1 MARIHR
7 IASPEND
14 SERKAISE
22 LSRLLPDH
30 YQLYHNF
37 EVTAGGGLPYEYD
50 LAIAT
55 DHALWHVE
63 VKGYHG
69 KINGDAHRWVFQNGR
84 SVPSPIALA
93 NKKTKILA
101 SELRRKIHGQKIWVD
116 TVILLTDERARANLR
131 DPQAHR
137 VIHIE
142 DARSYFADPNS
153 LPHRTQKIK
162 HLHPDITEFFMGV
175 TRPRK
180 RIEVIGLYDVVER
193 ISQNEERTVFLGK
206 HRYIKTRPETI
217 LKVFHFHIC
226 IYLNNYQRYL
236 LILIILT

>member
-1 MARIHR
+1 M
-7 IASPEND
+7 
-14 SERKAISE
+14 ER
-22 LSRLLPDH
+22 LGR
-30 YQLYHNF
+30 
-37 EVTAGGGLPYEYD
+37 GC
-50 LAIAT
+50 
-55 DHALWHVE
+55 
-63 VKGYHG
+63 KGEEEEEKDEEG
-69 KINGDAHRWVFQNGR
+69 EEEKKKRKR
-84 SVPSPIALA
+84 T

-142 DARSYFADPNS
+142 DARSYFADPNN

-162 HLHPDITEFFMGV
+162 HLHHDITEFFMGV

-217 LKVFHFHIC
+217 LKVFHFDM
-226 IYLNNYQRYL
+226 YSSELGSVANVSSAAGTLNSEDADGSGCSPSSL
-236 LILIILT
+236 GCKGSSCEVAE